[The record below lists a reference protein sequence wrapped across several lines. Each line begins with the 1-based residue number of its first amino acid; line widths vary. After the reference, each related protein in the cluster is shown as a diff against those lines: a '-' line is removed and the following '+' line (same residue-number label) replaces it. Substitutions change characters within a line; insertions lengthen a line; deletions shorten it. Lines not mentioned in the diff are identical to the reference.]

1 MSSVRCAS
9 GTCRDIS
16 QWCWSPGAVV
26 PAISL
31 HSGGFSAELS
41 HRRGREEVHTM
52 RLIWFGVLLSVGD
65 GMPERKEGEDKG

>member
-1 MSSVRCAS
+1 M
-9 GTCRDIS
+9 
-16 QWCWSPGAVV
+16 V

-65 GMPERKEGEDKG
+65 GMPERKEGEAKG